1 MVDQLPVTLFTFIL
15 EMPHALPMSGE
26 RALVTIEPRSEHWEG
41 WSDDEIAEI
50 LTRDPGIQFP
60 PDFVPGTRIVIRHQE
75 ADVPVPLLVA
85 EEAFADWVDPLFTED
100 GKAERRANRAEWAAS
115 GITEMKTV
123 VALSRF
129 FPRSAHPRGE
139 DITGSWLRGEFRRAL
154 ADFNGVLDALGFVL
168 GRWDVGAIELRDLPA
183 EVPVLVG
190 ATQRLSDG
198 RPAGVTFT
206 AQIHDA
212 FPVFPER
219 FSPDL
224 QPTEEAVELTNRARH
239 DDEPYMI
246 VYRFLHTSERERR
259 AGDTTRAL
267 IDLNTAVELM
277 LAITLEQGGPII
289 GFTADE
295 QDGAVQAGPK
305 NKVAK
310 YVAKL
315 LNEEIDIDDPET
327 AWGAWFTGGYKLRND
342 AIHEGVALERE
353 RVEQA
358 FAQAWTAMAELKTK
372 LEERNLLEKLG
383 NQFAVDLRRQPRPA
397 EDRPLGFRFPWD

>member
-1 MVDQLPVTLFTFIL
+1 
-15 EMPHALPMSGE
+15 MPHALPMSGQH
-26 RALVTIEPRSEHWEG
+26 ALVTIEPRSEHWEG
-41 WSDDEIAEI
+41 WSDDEIAQI
-50 LTRDPGIQFP
+50 PTRDPSIQFP
-60 PDFVPGTRIVIRHQE
+60 PGFVPGTRIVVRHHR

-85 EEAFADWVDPLFTED
+85 EEAFADWVDPLFTEAE
-100 GKAERRANRAEWAAS
+100 KAERRAKRAEWAAS
-115 GITEMKTV
+115 GIAEMKTV

-139 DITGSWLRGEFRRAL
+139 DITAGWLRAEFRRAL
-154 ADFNGVLDALGFVL
+154 TDFNGVLDALGFVL

-198 RPAGVTFT
+198 RPAGITFT
-206 AQIHDA
+206 AQMHDA
-212 FPVFPER
+212 FPVFPEH

-224 QPTEEAVELTNRARH
+224 QSTEEAVELTNRARH
-239 DDEPYMI
+239 GDEPYMF
-246 VYRFLHTSERERR
+246 VYRFLHTAERERL

-277 LAITLEQGGPII
+277 LAITLERGGPIV

-295 QDGAVQAGPK
+295 QNGAAQAGAK

-310 YVAKL
+310 YLAKL
-315 LNEEIDIDDPET
+315 LAEEIDIDDPGT

-342 AIHEGVALERE
+342 AIHEGIALDRQLVER
-353 RVEQA
+353 A
-358 FAQAWTAMAELKTK
+358 FGQGWGALAELKTK
-372 LEERNLLEKLG
+372 LEGRSSLKKLG
-383 NQFAVDLRRQPRPA
+383 GQFAVDLGRQPDPA
-397 EDRPLGFRFPWD
+397 GDPPLGFSFPWD